1 LNVAA
6 DERMTGETTKRRVD
20 IVVAAGADAEAAIG
34 CVRAVLGAPNATTFD
49 VIVALDARAGA
60 HFDEAFAASR
70 DTRVRRV
77 TADPSTREALDAAL
91 GGRGDRDVVVLA
103 ADARVHGDWLD
114 RLVAHAR
121 RDDLTGILGT
131 FTNAGGTATYSSP
144 DDRDEA
150 DAGAAKL
157 DDVFA
162 AANRGRSVD
171 VAVVRGPCRYFTRTA
186 LRALGLSAGT
196 IVDARLATD
205 LSERASRAGVR
216 NAIAG
221 DVYVMRTSKETTNTA
236 DDDAADTNTAGGLRT
251 LARRVDLARLAASPR
266 PALVFVSHGWGGG
279 VRRHMQDLAA
289 LVADRAELL
298 HLEPAGPAHVRLSWW
313 RAGESF
319 AARFALPE
327 ELDALVATLRAAG
340 TARLHFHHVHG
351 MPKTILALPD
361 ALDVPYDCTLH
372 DYYAICPQY
381 HLADA
386 NGRYCGEPDAAGCA
400 ACLAER
406 PPQWGLDIGA
416 WRALFAPFLARAGR
430 VIAPSEDV
438 AARTRRYFPSLSIA
452 VWPHPERALARAPAI
467 VRVVLL
473 GNLSPEKGLDVV
485 AACARDARSRN
496 VPIAFRV
503 LGATARPLPQWPE
516 APLSVH
522 GSYDDEQLVALLAA
536 ERADVL
542 FFPAQVPETYS
553 YTLTVALASGIPIV
567 ASAIGAF
574 PERVAGRPNVLTLPL
589 DAPAPAWNEALL
601 AAAQLPTLPVE
612 ATTAERPTLRAAS

>member
-1 LNVAA
+1 
-6 DERMTGETTKRRVD
+6 MSGESTTRRVD
-20 IVVAAGADAEAAIG
+20 IVIAAGADADAAVG
-34 CVRAVLGAPNATTFD
+34 CVRAVLAAANATAFD
-49 VIVALDARAGA
+49 IFAVIESGAADLFDA
-60 HFDEAFAASR
+60 AFAASA
-70 DTRVRRV
+70 TRVRRV
-77 TADPSTREALDAAL
+77 IAEPSAQAALDAAL
-91 GGRGDRDVVVLA
+91 RARSDRDVVVLA

-114 RLVAHAR
+114 RLVAHAT
-121 RDDLTGILGT
+121 RDAMGVIGT
-131 FTNAGGTATYSSP
+131 FTNGAGTATYP
-144 DDRDEA
+144 LRDA
-150 DAGAAKL
+150 SAGLDAAAGTL
-157 DDVFA
+157 DDAFA
-162 AANRGRSVD
+162 CANRGRSAEVD
-171 VAVVRGPCRYFTRTA
+171 VVRGPCRYFTRRV
-186 LRALGLSAGT
+186 LRALGVTVGT

-205 LSERASRAGVR
+205 LSERAARAGLR

-221 DVYVMRTSKETTNTA
+221 DVWVARVSERLT
-236 DDDAADTNTAGGLRT
+236 DDGDDESMDADAAALL
-251 LARRVDLARLAASPR
+251 LALTRRVDLARLAASPQ

-289 LVADRAELL
+289 LVADRAEVL
-298 HLEPAGPAHVRLSWW
+298 HLEPAGSGHVRLSWW

-319 AARFALPE
+319 DARFALPE
-327 ELDALVATLRAAG
+327 ELDALVTTLRAAG
-340 TARLHFHHVHG
+340 VARLHFHHVHG

-361 ALDVPYDCTLH
+361 ALGVPYDCTLH

-381 HLADA
+381 HLVDTK
-386 NGRYCGEPDAAGCA
+386 GRYCGEPDASGCA
-400 ACLAER
+400 ACLAKR
-406 PPQWGLDIGA
+406 PAQWGLDIGA
-416 WRALFAPFLARAGR
+416 WRALFAPFLARAAR

-452 VWPHPERALARAPAI
+452 VWPHPEPALARAPAI
-467 VRVVLL
+467 VRVVLV

-485 AACARDARSRN
+485 AACARDARRRN
-496 VPIAFRV
+496 LPLAFRV
-503 LGATARPLPQWPE
+503 LGATAKPLPQWPD

-522 GSYDDEQLVALLAA
+522 GSYDDAQLVALLAA

-553 YTLTVALASGIPIV
+553 YTLSVALASGIPIV

-589 DAPAPAWNEALL
+589 DAPPLAWNDALL